1 MEARTIP
8 VTLFIHY
15 ATSTF
20 SHEKLLVATVDMSK
34 NFPDRY
40 ILLESREIEIT
51 VNQPEPIDIIGLQVG
66 NCVNKNRKQSPT
78 PNSVLLLSMTKS
90 SSYFA
95 SNTRQ
100 IPMSSPTKNH

>member
-40 ILLESREIEIT
+40 ILLESRESEIT
-51 VNQPEPIDIIGLQVG
+51 VNQPEPIDIIGLQVEQL
-66 NCVNKNRKQSPT
+66 REQKQKTVADAQQRIAAIDDKIQQLLCIEYT
-78 PNSVLLLSMTKS
+78 PDTDELP
-90 SSYFA
+90 Y
-95 SNTRQ
+95 
-100 IPMSSPTKNH
+100 

>member
-34 NFPDRY
+34 IFQTGTSFWKAAKLKLPLTSPSQSTSSVYR
-40 ILLESREIEIT
+40 SS
-51 VNQPEPIDIIGLQVG
+51 
-66 NCVNKNRKQSPT
+66 NCVNKTENSRRRPT
-78 PNSVLLLSMTKS
+78 A
-90 SSYFA
+90 YCCY
-95 SNTRQ
+95 R
-100 IPMSSPTKNH
+100 

>member
-8 VTLFIHY
+8 VTLFINY

-34 NFPDRY
+34 NVPDRY

-51 VNQPEPIDIIGLQVG
+51 VNQPQPIDIIGLQVEQL
-66 NCVNKNRKQSPT
+66 REQKQKTAADAQQRIAAIDDKIQQLLCIEYT
-78 PNSVLLLSMTKS
+78 PDTVE
-90 SSYFA
+90 
-95 SNTRQ
+95 
-100 IPMSSPTKNH
+100 IPY

>member
-34 NFPDRY
+34 NFPDRH

-51 VNQPEPIDIIGLQVG
+51 VNQPEPIDIIGLQVEQL
-66 NCVNKNRKQSPT
+66 REQKQKTVADAQQRIAAIDDKIQQLLCIEYT
-78 PNSVLLLSMTKS
+78 PDTDELP
-90 SSYFA
+90 Y
-95 SNTRQ
+95 
-100 IPMSSPTKNH
+100 

>member
-34 NFPDRY
+34 NFPDRS

-51 VNQPEPIDIIGLQVG
+51 VNQPEPIDIIGLQVEQL
-66 NCVNKNRKQSPT
+66 REQKQKTVADAQQRIAAIDDKIQQLLCIEYT
-78 PNSVLLLSMTKS
+78 PDTDELP
-90 SSYFA
+90 Y
-95 SNTRQ
+95 
-100 IPMSSPTKNH
+100 

>member
-34 NFPDRY
+34 NFPARY

-51 VNQPEPIDIIGLQVG
+51 VNQPEPIDIIGLQVEQL
-66 NCVNKNRKQSPT
+66 REQKQKTVADAQQRIAAIDDKIQQLLCIEYT
-78 PNSVLLLSMTKS
+78 PDTDELP
-90 SSYFA
+90 Y
-95 SNTRQ
+95 
-100 IPMSSPTKNH
+100 

>member
-1 MEARTIP
+1 MEARNIP

-34 NFPDRY
+34 NFPYRY

-51 VNQPEPIDIIGLQVG
+51 VNQHEPIDIIGLQVEQLREQKHKTVADAQQRIAAIDDKIQQLL
-66 NCVNKNRKQSPT
+66 CIEYT
-78 PNSVLLLSMTKS
+78 PDTDELP
-90 SSYFA
+90 Y
-95 SNTRQ
+95 
-100 IPMSSPTKNH
+100 

>member
-40 ILLESREIEIT
+40 IFLESREIEIT
-51 VNQPEPIDIIGLQVG
+51 VNQPQPIDIIGLQVEQL
-66 NCVNKNRKQSPT
+66 REQKQKTAADAQQRIAAIDDEIQQLLCIEYT
-78 PNSVLLLSMTKS
+78 PDTDE
-90 SSYFA
+90 
-95 SNTRQ
+95 
-100 IPMSSPTKNH
+100 IPY

>member
-34 NFPDRY
+34 IFQTGTSFWKAAKLKLPLTSPSQSTSSVYR
-40 ILLESREIEIT
+40 SS
-51 VNQPEPIDIIGLQVG
+51 

>member
-20 SHEKLLVATVDMSK
+20 SHEKLLVATVDMPK

-51 VNQPEPIDIIGLQVG
+51 VNQPEPIDIIGLQVEQL
-66 NCVNKNRKQSPT
+66 REQKQKTVADAQQRIAAIDDKIQQLLCIEYT
-78 PNSVLLLSMTKS
+78 PDTDELP
-90 SSYFA
+90 Y
-95 SNTRQ
+95 
-100 IPMSSPTKNH
+100 

>member
-34 NFPDRY
+34 KMVWRY
-40 ILLESREIEIT
+40 ILLESREIEIP
-51 VNQPEPIDIIGLQVG
+51 VNQPEPIDIIGLQVEQL
-66 NCVNKNRKQSPT
+66 REQKQKTVADAQQRIAAIDDKIQQLLCIEYT
-78 PNSVLLLSMTKS
+78 PDTDELP
-90 SSYFA
+90 Y
-95 SNTRQ
+95 
-100 IPMSSPTKNH
+100 

>member
-40 ILLESREIEIT
+40 ILLESLEIEIT
-51 VNQPEPIDIIGLQVG
+51 VNQPEPIDIIGLQVEQL
-66 NCVNKNRKQSPT
+66 REQKQKTVADAQQRIAAIDDKIQQLLCIEYT
-78 PNSVLLLSMTKS
+78 PDTDELP
-90 SSYFA
+90 Y
-95 SNTRQ
+95 
-100 IPMSSPTKNH
+100 